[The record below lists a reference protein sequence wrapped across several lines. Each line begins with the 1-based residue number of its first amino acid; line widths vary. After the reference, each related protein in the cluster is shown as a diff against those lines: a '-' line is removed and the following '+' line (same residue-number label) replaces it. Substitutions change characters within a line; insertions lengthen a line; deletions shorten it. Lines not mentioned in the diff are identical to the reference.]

1 MITYEN
7 PPLPCDNCNEIIN
20 MTNLDV
26 VNEIQVEC
34 PNCGNI
40 IKIKKDS

>member
-1 MITYEN
+1 
-7 PPLPCDNCNEIIN
+7 